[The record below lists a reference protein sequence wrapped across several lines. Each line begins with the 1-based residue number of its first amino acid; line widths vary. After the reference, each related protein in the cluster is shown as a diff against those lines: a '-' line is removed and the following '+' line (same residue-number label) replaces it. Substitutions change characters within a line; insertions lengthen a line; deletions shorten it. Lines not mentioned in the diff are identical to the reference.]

1 VSHDYDVFLLL
12 AGLAVLGLTV
22 LPRLLVRQPLT
33 VPVVLILLGLVGF
46 GLPVGLEVPD
56 PLGDHAVL
64 AERVTELGV
73 IIALTGCGLKLDRPF
88 EFRLRAWRST
98 WLLLGITMPL
108 SIMASAALG
117 WMAGLPIATAVLL
130 GAVIAPT
137 DPVLASDVQV
147 GPPQQELIGHG
158 EEDEVRFSLTAE
170 AGLNDGLAF
179 PFTNAAILMVVNG
192 GAQGGWISQWLL
204 VDVVYKTLVGVVAGV
219 VIGWLLAKLLFAT
232 VAKTRF
238 AEQMEGLG
246 ALAITLVSYGV
257 TELAGGYG
265 FIAVFV
271 AALVVR
277 ACERNHEYHHHLHD
291 FAEDAERLLMA
302 AVLVGL
308 GGAIT
313 GGLLAELDWMLTLVG
328 LAIVFLVRPVAGM
341 IGLLGQ
347 RSLPWAE
354 RWGMSFFGIRGIGSL
369 YYLIHARNEAAF
381 LQAERLWALVI
392 FVVLVSVIV
401 HGLSAKP
408 VMHRLDQLRAD
419 QMVP

>member
-1 VSHDYDVFLLL
+1 
-12 AGLAVLGLTV
+12 
-22 LPRLLVRQPLT
+22 
-33 VPVVLILLGLVGF
+33 
-46 GLPVGLEVPD
+46 
-56 PLGDHAVL
+56 
-64 AERVTELGV
+64 
-73 IIALTGCGLKLDRPF
+73 
-88 EFRLRAWRST
+88 
-98 WLLLGITMPL
+98 
-108 SIMASAALG
+108 
-117 WMAGLPIATAVLL
+117 
-130 GAVIAPT
+130 VIAPPS
-137 DPVLASDVQV
+137 PVLASDVQV

-179 PFTNAAILMVVNG
+179 PFTNLAILMVVNG
-192 GAQGGWISQWLL
+192 GAQGGWIGQWLL
-204 VDVVYKTLVGVVAGV
+204 VDVVYKMVVGVVAGV
-219 VIGWLLAKLLFAT
+219 VIGWLLATLLFAT

-277 ACERNHEYHHHLHD
+277 ASERNHEYHHHLHD

-302 AVLVGL
+302 VVLVGL

-313 GGLLAELDWMLTLVG
+313 EGLLAELDWMLILVG
-328 LAIVFLVRPVAGM
+328 LAIVFLVRPMAGM
-341 IGLLGQ
+341 IGLFGQ

-369 YYLIHARNEAAF
+369 YYLTHARNEAAF
-381 LQAERLWALVI
+381 SQAERLWALVI

-419 QMVP
+419 QTT